1 MSKFAKN
8 IKNNVV
14 TGWVVVSVECQ
25 VRTEQPTIQKTKPLT
40 INLTA
45 NLPAFAN
52 KSMRFVGKYLKA
64 LNCPTFTY
72 CNVRT

>member
-1 MSKFAKN
+1 MSKVAKN

-25 VRTEQPTIQKTKPLT
+25 VRTEQPTTQKTKPLT
-40 INLTA
+40 ENLDD

-52 KSMRFVGKYLKA
+52 KSKPLVGK
-64 LNCPTFTY
+64 
-72 CNVRT
+72 

>member
-1 MSKFAKN
+1 MSKVAKN

-14 TGWVVVSVECQ
+14 TGWVVVSVECK
-25 VRTEQPTIQKTKPLT
+25 VRTEQPTTQKTKPLT
-40 INLTA
+40 ENLDD
-45 NLPAFAN
+45 NLPAFAK
-52 KSMRFVGKYLKA
+52 KSKRFVGKYLKA

>member
-1 MSKFAKN
+1 MSKVAKN

-14 TGWVVVSVECQ
+14 TGWVVVSVECR
-25 VRTEQPTIQKTKPLT
+25 VRTEQPTTQKTKPLT
-40 INLTA
+40 ENLDD
-45 NLPAFAN
+45 NLPAFAK
-52 KSMRFVGKYLKA
+52 KSKRFVGKYLKA